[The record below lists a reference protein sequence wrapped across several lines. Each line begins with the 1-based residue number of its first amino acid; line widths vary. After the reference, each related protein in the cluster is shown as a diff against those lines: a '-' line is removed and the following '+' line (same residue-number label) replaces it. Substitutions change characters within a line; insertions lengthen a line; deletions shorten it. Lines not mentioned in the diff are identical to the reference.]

1 MSIAMRF
8 LLIILLI
15 PLSGCWN
22 ADSLEARRQE
32 TLRKLDTLEAIEHG
46 ELIRARAD
54 CQAIA
59 IEAPGALEDC
69 LHALR
74 IQTELSRQTLE
85 RIAQR
90 RKELG
95 AH

>member
-1 MSIAMRF
+1 MKLIAW
-8 LLIILLI
+8 LV
-15 PLSGCWN
+15 PLALAGCWS
-22 ADSLEARRQE
+22 APEETTQQEA
-32 TLRKLDTLEAIEHG
+32 LRKLDTLEAIEHG

-59 IEAPGALEDC
+59 IEAPGALEYC

>member
-1 MSIAMRF
+1 MKLIAW
-8 LLIILLI
+8 LV
-15 PLSGCWN
+15 PLALAGCWS
-22 ADSLEARRQE
+22 APAETTRQE
-32 TLRKLDTLEAIEHG
+32 ALRKLDTLEAIEHG

-74 IQTELSRQTLE
+74 IQTDLSRQTLE